1 MKNRPKIPVDQKLLE
16 ETLLELNELI
26 GIPQV
31 KKEIH
36 DLVQVVQYAQR
47 AGKQV
52 LNQYYLHTVF
62 LGNPGTGKSTVARI
76 IARIFKALGILERGH
91 MVETD
96 RQGLV
101 AGFIGQSAIKTAE
114 KIEEA
119 IGGVLFIYEAY
130 SLTQQLSG
138 QGDYGGEVIQT
149 LLKRMEDQR
158 GQFFVFV
165 AGYTEPMEVFLKS
178 NPGLN
183 SRFDRILKFEDY
195 NAQELME
202 IAIKMFHDQQFMLHD
217 EARGHLLNYLEY
229 MFNTKDKF
237 FGNARTIRTMVQE
250 IVRNQNIRLSQLSVT
265 EWEGVDKN
273 SIILDDLK
281 DLIPENDRRKMFD
294 RPRLGFRKN

>member
-1 MKNRPKIPVDQKLLE
+1 
-16 ETLLELNELI
+16 
-26 GIPQV
+26 
-31 KKEIH
+31 
-36 DLVQVVQYAQR
+36 
-47 AGKQV
+47 
-52 LNQYYLHTVF
+52 
-62 LGNPGTGKSTVARI
+62 
-76 IARIFKALGILERGH
+76 
-91 MVETD
+91 
-96 RQGLV
+96 
-101 AGFIGQSAIKTAE
+101 
-114 KIEEA
+114 
-119 IGGVLFIYEAY
+119 
-130 SLTQQLSG
+130 
-138 QGDYGGEVIQT
+138 
-149 LLKRMEDQR
+149 MEDQR

-202 IAIKMFHDQQFMLHD
+202 IAIKMFHDQQFLLHD

-250 IVRNQNIRLSQLSVT
+250 IVRNQNIRLSQLSAT